1 MIPSK
6 EKEWPLY
13 HYTCRSK
20 SRFPICMMD
29 ENKTLAH
36 MSEIMVKRLKRKHLF
51 SITLDC
57 GKEFAN
63 HSETSVALNNM

>member
-1 MIPSK
+1 
-6 EKEWPLY
+6 
-13 HYTCRSK
+13 
-20 SRFPICMMD
+20 MMD